1 MDGLTGGEA
10 KPIDQPGEEGEKDE
24 DNATPYVKK
33 QANETDTLFTVFA
46 ELLGPLKLEL
56 EHLTGSNNVKLDA
69 SEPAEACVIQISS
82 LMVAVTE
89 LLESAKEVK
98 AYKSLED
105 THTSTYLGF
114 LQEVHN
120 TIVKAGTVAFYIWS
134 NADVKA
140 PVAKKKKRL
149 SGQGT
154 RDRSKKEI
162 ELLSRNIIF
171 SLRHLLELDYRVFE
185 EQLANFWLFVFKMVA
200 SNEEPERT
208 TQEALELGQGLLIM
222 YSDLRQVGISF
233 LWQFEFLKVNYS
245 YISDRY
251 TCKRSV

>member
-1 MDGLTGGEA
+1 MELAGGLTGGEA
-10 KPIDQPGEEGEKDE
+10 NPIDQPGEDEGEKDE

-56 EHLTGSNNVKLDA
+56 EHLTGSTDVELDA
-69 SEPAEACVIQISS
+69 RKPAEACVIQISS

-105 THTSTYLGF
+105 TPASTYLGF

-120 TIVKAGTVAFYIWS
+120 TIVKAGTVAFDIWS
-134 NADVKA
+134 HADVKA
-140 PVAKKKKRL
+140 PVAKKRKRL
-149 SGQGT
+149 SGQET
-154 RDRSKKEI
+154 RDHSKKEI

-185 EQLANFWLFVFKMVA
+185 EQLEHFWLFVFKMVA

-233 LWQFEFLKVNYS
+233 LSGNLNL
-245 YISDRY
+245 
-251 TCKRSV
+251 